1 MATIISSVLHLFQQ
15 GVTDASEIA
24 ERTGFSRSKV
34 SRALRDLRK
43 RDFAAPGRGRGIRAD
58 ARVYPPFLVPE
69 KILTWFQ
76 DQGSAYPELAAVLTF
91 CSELPSASRMKSQ
104 LPAVPGT
111 AFTAASIS
119 GLPGVTLV
127 ASKPDF
133 DEPLRI
139 ERLRLPEGFPGPDAW
154 FSQLVDVRSGELL
167 EEKMAEVALSPV
179 EEVKGL
185 QQLLNAQEFDAA
197 EFQERAKELG
207 LQVDLSKANRHQVR
221 SRLRSFSDFFLR
233 PKQCYKAVERTLR
246 LYTVGGGLQTMKSA
260 DREQLLAGCIQ
271 VDLKHFQAA
280 VQAKLCGIESINEY
294 VKEGF
299 WERLAAE
306 SGAPKPVLKTAFY
319 SLMYGATVYN
329 TRKRALETGEMTL
342 DQWEDFLDTKLITEL
357 FQRSEENLENL
368 RAADSV
374 LDAYDRNLRDMLA
387 KRPKGKTS
395 GLFTLTSARS
405 MAGSQ
410 AQSYELKVLAPLVIH
425 LLKKNVPVI
434 AWLHDG
440 FIIPPDH
447 DPAVLEEALEIG
459 RKLLKELEINSSFE
473 ITTLGKT
480 E

>member
-1 MATIISSVLHLFQQ
+1 MATIISTVLHLFQQ
-15 GVTDASEIA
+15 GVTSASEIA
-24 ERTGFSRSKV
+24 QITGLPQSKV
-34 SRALRDLRK
+34 SRALRDLRQ

-69 KILTWFQ
+69 KILAWFR
-76 DQGSAYPELAAVLTF
+76 DRGSEHPELAAVLTF

-104 LPAVPGT
+104 LPAEPGIE
-111 AFTAASIS
+111 FMAASIS
-119 GLPGVTLV
+119 RLPGVTLV

-139 ERLRLPEGFPGPDAW
+139 ERLRLPEGFPGPEAW
-154 FSQLVDVRSGELL
+154 FSQLINVQSGEPLK
-167 EEKMAEVALSPV
+167 EKAADVALSPV
-179 EEVKGL
+179 EEVKVL
-185 QQLLNAQEFDAA
+185 QQLLNAQEFDVA
-197 EFQERAKELG
+197 ELQERAKELG
-207 LQVDLSKANRHQVR
+207 LQVDLGRANRHQVR
-221 SRLRSFSDFFLR
+221 SRLRSFSDFFLS

-294 VKEGF
+294 VEGGF
-299 WERLAAE
+299 WERLVAE

-368 RAADSV
+368 READTV
-374 LDAYDRNLRDMLA
+374 LDAYGRNLCDLLA

-395 GLFTLTSARS
+395 GMFTLTSARS

-410 AQSYELKVLAPLVIH
+410 AQAYELNVLAPWVFH
-425 LLKKNVPVI
+425 LLTKKVPVI

-440 FIIPPDH
+440 FIIPPDQ
-447 DPAVLEEALEIG
+447 DRAVLEEALEIG
-459 RKLLKELEINSSFE
+459 RKLLGELEINSSFE